1 MGRLSRVLAL
11 TFFQKESSVHTVIS
25 GKWSFLPSLGF

>member
-1 MGRLSRVLAL
+1 MGRLSRVPAL
-11 TFFQKESSVHTVIS
+11 TFFQKESSVSIAIS